1 MSITNAALANATTKD
16 GTWRHLLNLLA
27 DDKKKVAF
35 FESKTERN
43 QLYYAWGS
51 EAAPCTPVAKLYLS
65 GVYIWTMGD
74 AFRNY
79 AISAADEGTQALC
92 GGPNFERKESTDLK
106 KMLNGSFYDR
116 WRVNQ
121 VTVSDLPDLL
131 RGDFSHYD
139 AQGPGVDVTRENPSG
154 PNAHDGFHT
163 MHRLYMA
170 AAYRILRAK
179 QNPGGREGVAA
190 ILVNSTGKIL
200 SWGVKN
206 PAHPALHGETS
217 ALLGYGGNLPA
228 GVRMY
233 TTLKPCKMC
242 AGWIT
247 TLTGGGHRVYYGQD
261 DPTSAA
267 EDTDLDRSRTSALLS
282 GRRHVAGVRG
292 IVPLSSTGG
301 KYNITLA
308 EMLDQDYRHVGQSII
323 DFASGNTA
331 REDYTRSNR
340 MLEAKIRK
348 YADTQRTGKNRIVWA
363 VLSYLTGFLNH
374 IGVVTDG
381 LQPPPT

>member
-1 MSITNAALANATTKD
+1 
-16 GTWRHLLNLLA
+16 
-27 DDKKKVAF
+27 
-35 FESKTERN
+35 
-43 QLYYAWGS
+43 
-51 EAAPCTPVAKLYLS
+51 
-65 GVYIWTMGD
+65 MGD
-74 AFRNY
+74 SFRNY
-79 AISAADEGTQALC
+79 TLSSADEGTQVLC
-92 GGPNFERKESTDLK
+92 GGPDFVRKESADLI
-106 KMLNGSFYDR
+106 KMLNGSYYKH
-116 WRVNQ
+116 WRVNE
-121 VTVSDLPDLL
+121 VTVSGLPDL
-131 RGDFSHYD
+131 FSGEFSSYD
-139 AQGPGVDVTRENPSG
+139 AQGPNVDVTRENPSG

-163 MHRLYMA
+163 IHRLYMA
-170 AAYRILRAK
+170 AAFRILRAK

-217 ALLGYGGNLPA
+217 ALLGYGGYLPA

-247 TLTGGGHRVYYGQD
+247 TLSGGGHRVYFGQD

-267 EDTDLDRSRTSALLS
+267 ANTDLDQSRTSSLLS

-301 KYNITLA
+301 KHDITLA
-308 EMLDQDYRHVGQSII
+308 EMLDQDYRDVGQSII
-323 DFASGNTA
+323 DFASSDRA
-331 REDYTRSNR
+331 RDDYTRSNR
-340 MLEAKIRK
+340 MLETKIRK
-348 YADTQRTGKNRIVWA
+348 YAHTQRTGKNRNVWA